1 MTKHHRRRANR
12 DAFLRSAAGQYLVQ
26 FSDLSFKQQ
35 IGDGSVGR
43 VHLGK
48 WQVGSI
54 MTRQCDIFWHWLLSC
69 MCLSA
74 SLLSLSPALLPVSV
88 SALVA

>member
-1 MTKHHRRRANR
+1 MSSIIGCHVYVCRANR

-48 WQVGSI
+48 WQVPACHSVGN
-54 MTRQCDIFWHWLLSC
+54 RQENMQMAAENVQPRSQSW
-69 MCLSA
+69 
-74 SLLSLSPALLPVSV
+74 
-88 SALVA
+88 

>member
-1 MTKHHRRRANR
+1 MCRANR
-12 DAFLRSAAGQYLVQ
+12 DAFLQSAAGQYLIQ

-48 WQVGSI
+48 WQVGS
-54 MTRQCDIFWHWLLSC
+54 LLLYFCPCSC
-69 MCLSA
+69 LLKYGRLPILQPLA
-74 SLLSLSPALLPVSV
+74 SLLFH
-88 SALVA
+88 